1 MPDLQTLY
9 SLYAA
14 FNAHDI
20 EAIIAMMHPLVAWA
34 SDTHGGYVHGR
45 ESVREY
51 WNAQFMILDP
61 KMDPVSFNMDD
72 SGRAVFDV
80 RQVFHDLDGHL
91 LMDKTVKHIFSFD
104 NGLIKKFEIGG

>member
-1 MPDLQTLY
+1 MTLDPILLHN
-9 SLYAA
+9 LYNA
-14 FNAHDI
+14 FNTKDI
-20 EAIIAMMHPLVAWA
+20 EQVIAMMHPLVAWA

-51 WNAQFMILDP
+51 WKAQFMMLDP
-61 KMDPVSFNMDD
+61 KMNPVSFSVDD
-72 SGRAVFDV
+72 AGRAVFDV

-104 NGLIKKFEIGG
+104 NGLIKKFDIA